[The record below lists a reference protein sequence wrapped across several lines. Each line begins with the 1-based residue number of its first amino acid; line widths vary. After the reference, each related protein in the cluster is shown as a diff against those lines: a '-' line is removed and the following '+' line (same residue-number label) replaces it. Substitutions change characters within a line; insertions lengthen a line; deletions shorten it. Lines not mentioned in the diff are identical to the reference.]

1 MAGGDGGTKITV
13 AALFANLGIAVAKF
27 VAFAFTASASMLA
40 EGIHSVADTSNQAL
54 LLLGRRR
61 AKREPT
67 PEHPFGYGRERY
79 FWAFVVAIILFAL
92 GSLFSLFEGVEKLR
106 HPHEISSLGWA
117 IGVLVVAIAFESV
130 ALTMAVREANRQRG
144 DGSWWGFIRR
154 AKAPEVPVVLLEDA
168 GAMLGLFVA
177 LVGVVLAETTGDP
190 RFDAMG
196 SLAIGALLGIIAI
209 VLAVEMK
216 SLLIGESA
224 SPEHVRRIRE
234 AITSD
239 PDLIELLSLR
249 TLHLGP
255 DQLLVAAKVRLS
267 DGLAFSD
274 IAASIDRMENRIRED
289 VPAAEAVYIEPDHRA
304 PVEIP
309 AARRDATT
317 P

>member
-1 MAGGDGGTKITV
+1 MAAGEGGTKVTV
-13 AALFANLGIAVAKF
+13 AALVANFGIACAKF

-61 AKREPT
+61 ARREPT
-67 PEHPFGYGRERY
+67 PQHPFGYGRERY

-154 AKAPEVPVVLLEDA
+154 AKAPEVPVVLLEDT
-168 GAMLGLFVA
+168 GAMLGLVVA

-190 RFDAMG
+190 RFDATG
-196 SLAIGALLGIIAI
+196 SLAIGALLGVIAI

-216 SLLIGESA
+216 SLLIGEAA
-224 SPEHVRRIRE
+224 SPGHIRTIRE
-234 AITSD
+234 MIVSD
-239 PDLIELLSLR
+239 PDLVELLSLR

-255 DQLLVAAKVRLS
+255 DQLLVAAKVRLR
-267 DGLAFSD
+267 DELTFGD
-274 IAASIDRMENRIRED
+274 VAASIDRMVGRIRER
-289 VPAAEAVYIEPDHRA
+289 VPGAEAVYVEPDQRMD
-304 PVEIP
+304 EDIP
-309 AARRDATT
+309 AQRKDRIEG
-317 P
+317 